1 MTMVGL
7 RPPRNKKPAPFPCAT
22 AGGGAE
28 SEDGLPG
35 RASGNPLPRDRGK
48 EAGLSLG
55 CSSPL
60 PSWKPFFRRRP
71 GYPGNTLGA
80 RNRGVVHM
88 AALIVRLTACL
99 SRDRGAV

>member
-1 MTMVGL
+1 MTMAGL

-60 PSWKPFFRRRP
+60 PSWKPFSAAGRVIPERKGTYRGRLSVP
-71 GYPGNTLGA
+71 SRIRECVGA
-80 RNRGVVHM
+80 LYVHQK
-88 AALIVRLTACL
+88 RT
-99 SRDRGAV
+99 